1 MGPVAKKP
9 WIRLGFEGSDAE
21 WKKEFEELKQEC
33 AWEAMVLRFFWRWNS
48 LNFICIN

>member
-33 AWEAMVLRFFWRWNS
+33 A
-48 LNFICIN
+48 